1 MQRVGISK
9 IKFKFGEKFNH
20 QIIIDIIFEKLNIK
34 YIMSI
39 NLIIENCSEKNLV
52 KIYIIS
58 NGYNG

>member
-1 MQRVGISK
+1 MQRVEILK
-9 IKFKFGEKFNH
+9 NKFKFGEKFNH

-39 NLIIENCSEKNLV
+39 NLITKNCSEKKLV